1 MIGLGLSNQHTIIV
15 FALPLTLAVLSR
27 GHHQLLQPAVVGGLV
42 VSGLAGLSPY
52 LWLWCTSGQPVKY
65 GWGDLST
72 AAGFFRHLT
81 RAEYGTFQLV
91 PLLLLSP
98 PPLLT
103 ICRCCCCRRRCC

>member
-91 PLLLLSP
+91 PLLL
-98 PPLLT
+98 T
-103 ICRCCCCRRRCC
+103 ICRRRRC